1 MKVQAEAVPGA
12 PSAPSIARPVN
23 LARYADLHKWMI
35 IPMIVM
41 QAGIF
46 MDYWGDFRENA
57 WAVHVH
63 YVIATLWY
71 LYLIIQPYF
80 ATHGALQRHRTNGII
95 GMFLAGG
102 VALTALSMLH
112 RDMATAERTLQFPE
126 RFGPLGP
133 WFFYGVAVVEIVL
146 MAAFVYAVLQSIVHR
161 KETEQHAWWLVS
173 TVFIIMM
180 PALGRG
186 LQLAWFRIAGF
197 GPETDA
203 MAPIYVSV
211 LVIIALTFWGARR
224 YGRINHPAT
233 YVAVG
238 ANLFVFLMEPLGRSE
253 ALQAILRTVVR
264 G

>member
-1 MKVQAEAVPGA
+1 MKVHAAAA
-12 PSAPSIARPVN
+12 PEVSSGRAIATPAG
-23 LARYADLHKWMI
+23 LTRYADLHKWMI
-35 IPMIVM
+35 IPMVVM

-46 MDYWGDFRENA
+46 TDYWGDFAENA

-71 LYLIIQPYF
+71 LYLIIQPYY

-112 RDMATAERTLQFPE
+112 RDIVSAERTLQFPD
-126 RFGPLGP
+126 RFGPIGP
-133 WFFYGVAVVEIVL
+133 WFFYGVAATEIVL
-146 MAAFVYAVLQSIVHR
+146 MAAFIYAVLQGILHR
-161 KETEQHAWWLVS
+161 KETEHHAWWLVS

-186 LQLAWFRIAGF
+186 LQLAWFRFVGSDSV
-197 GPETDA
+197 TDV
-203 MAPIYVSV
+203 MAPIHVSV
-211 LVIIALTFWGARR
+211 LVIIALTLWAAHR
-224 YGRINHPAT
+224 YGRIDHPAT

-238 ANLFVFLMEPLGRSE
+238 ANLFTFLMEPVGRSE
-253 ALQAILRTVVR
+253 TVQTILPMLIK